1 MNREVGTNDAE
12 MYKEVGT
19 NDAEINKCE
28 MNKKVSS
35 IADILEVQY
44 AYFELVLL
52 QKTNFAEFLVDIE
65 LCMTSLLMTI
75 CA

>member
-35 IADILEVQY
+35 IADILEV
-44 AYFELVLL
+44 
-52 QKTNFAEFLVDIE
+52 
-65 LCMTSLLMTI
+65 
-75 CA
+75 